1 MDPFTLVN
9 KDSVFGVFFK
19 FSVKINCFA
28 IDFVDEN
35 NSNNLEDS
43 AKDPAP
49 FIDMGEDSKELT
61 EEDFDFSGAFKM
73 SEPLPGAKS
82 EKGRNI
88 WVYK

>member
-1 MDPFTLVN
+1 M
-9 KDSVFGVFFK
+9 VFFFK

-82 EKGRNI
+82 EKGRSI